1 MHRYQYKAK
10 RIVNNQGNMTAPKE
24 TNKTP
29 GTDPKEMK
37 TCELSEK
44 EFRIISIPK
53 EIQWATR
60 KHRQLNEIR
69 KIMHEKFSK
78 EKRF

>member
-53 EIQWATR
+53 EIQ
-60 KHRQLNEIR
+60 
-69 KIMHEKFSK
+69 
-78 EKRF
+78 